1 MVHLVVPRRSLLG
14 LECEGFVVG
23 TEDQT
28 QRLDPGEVSSPARGS
43 KTNEAC
49 VDLEVSVRDE
59 CEMLIAFAVKVEDD
73 AVATYESWV

>member
-1 MVHLVVPRRSLLG
+1 MVHLVVPFRSLLG
-14 LECEGFVVG
+14 LECEGFAVG

-28 QRLDPGEVSSPARGS
+28 QRLDPGEVSASARGS
-43 KTNEAC
+43 ETNEAC

-59 CEMLIAFAVKVEDD
+59 CEMLVAFAVKVEYD